1 VTFTPDAEA
10 SALLRAAHWIEAVM
24 LGPIATTV
32 AVLAIASLGFAMLS
46 GRLSV
51 RHGLTA
57 VLGCFVTF
65 GAASIAY
72 GIAGLA
78 QGQGAAV
85 AAVDPV
91 PTMPAPQLNLD
102 PPPAPAQAGG
112 DPYAGASVRN

>member
-1 VTFTPDAEA
+1 
-10 SALLRAAHWIEAVM
+10 M
-24 LGPIATTV
+24 LGPIATAV

-51 RHGLTA
+51 RRGLTA

-78 QGQGAAV
+78 GVQAAAV
-85 AAVDPV
+85 AAIHAP
-91 PTMPAPQLNLD
+91 PPMPAPQLNLD
-102 PPPAPAQAGG
+102 PPPAPAQIDG